1 MSQQDQT
8 SLVKPVFG
16 LYGRH
21 ELAPQADLLYVP
33 AIHP

>member
-1 MSQQDQT
+1 MSQQYQT
-8 SLVKPVFG
+8 SLVRPVFS

-21 ELAPQADLLYVP
+21 ELAPEADLLYVP